1 MFTWLNSEMFIN
13 AINIIAA
20 HFVIYFQAIIIVC
33 TLLSLSLIIYFVG
46 LQSPHP
52 IPNYPGPQE
61 EVDSSEES
69 ERKLFLVTKF
79 NTYVNKIMPAELE
92 NFVKKTYDKIYGR
105 DSKRFYPKMI
115 TGERTAKRRKRVS
128 FVEQTIE
135 YEI

>member
-52 IPNYPGPQE
+52 TPNYLGPQE

-92 NFVKKTYDKIYGR
+92 NLVKKTYDKIYGR